1 MTSSL
6 ADCLNLTEAAAR
18 QQWRRIAARHTVRRQ
33 EAYLPVELIL
43 CIGLFQKVNPHQFG
57 GANLHKLPPE
67 VRALAATFKRTDGS
81 ITNKMLNL
89 EGFRAHGAKIEV
101 QLFLRLGQQ
110 PDHFA
115 HLYLEVVKAARRE
128 GFDGDHVPDFL
139 NWLDAAPQPDLI
151 GQDELGSREIAVALN
166 DNTEE
171 IRDLQRAYDFGD
183 LETSRIVEQRV
194 RLRQHVF
201 ASAVVA
207 QYQHRCAFCGFDASA
222 LRGRRLLVASHIK
235 PWAASTNRER
245 LDSRNGIAACAIHDS
260 AFDTGLLTVQADLTV
275 RRAPSLEAVLQ
286 PDTAAERLF
295 GPDTLR
301 TRLLVPPDAPGPRAA
316 YLIYH
321 ARHVYRG

>member
-67 VRALAATFKRTDGS
+67 VR
-81 ITNKMLNL
+81 
-89 EGFRAHGAKIEV
+89 
-101 QLFLRLGQQ
+101 
-110 PDHFA
+110 
-115 HLYLEVVKAARRE
+115 
-128 GFDGDHVPDFL
+128 
-139 NWLDAAPQPDLI
+139 
-151 GQDELGSREIAVALN
+151 
-166 DNTEE
+166 
-171 IRDLQRAYDFGD
+171 
-183 LETSRIVEQRV
+183 
-194 RLRQHVF
+194 
-201 ASAVVA
+201 AVVA